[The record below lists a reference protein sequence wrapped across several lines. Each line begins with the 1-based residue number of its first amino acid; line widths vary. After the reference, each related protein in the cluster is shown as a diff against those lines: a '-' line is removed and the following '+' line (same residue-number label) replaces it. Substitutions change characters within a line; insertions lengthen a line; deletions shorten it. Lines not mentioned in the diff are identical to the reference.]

1 VKPTIRGR
9 ARHTKPVTFAVVR
22 DLALTLPGAEEGTS
36 YGTPA
41 FKVRGK
47 LFARLREDGE
57 SLVVRVDFV
66 QRETLMEADPK
77 TFYITEHYRNHPMML
92 VGLSTVRPD
101 ELRELLAQSW
111 RSVAPTRLATALE
124 PTSAT
129 RRPAR
134 R

>member
-1 VKPTIRGR
+1 M
-9 ARHTKPVTFAVVR
+9 TFADVR
-22 DLALTLPGAEEGTS
+22 RLALALPGAEEGTS

-57 SLVVRVDFV
+57 SLVVRVDFA

-77 TFYITEHYRNHPMML
+77 TFYITEHYRDHPMML
-92 VGLSTVRPD
+92 VGISVVRPD

-111 RSVAPTRLATALE
+111 RSVAPKTLLAGLAIGAGTRLAAI
-124 PTSAT
+124 
-129 RRPAR
+129 RRG
-134 R
+134 

>member
-1 VKPTIRGR
+1 M
-9 ARHTKPVTFAVVR
+9 TFADVR
-22 DLALTLPGAEEGTS
+22 RLARELPGAEEGTS

-57 SLVVRVDFV
+57 SLVVRVDFA

-77 TFYITEHYRNHPMML
+77 TFYITEHYRDHPMML
-92 VGLSTVRPD
+92 VGLSVVRPD

-111 RSVAPTRLATALE
+111 RSVAPKKLVVGFDEKR
-124 PTSAT
+124 
-129 RRPAR
+129 
-134 R
+134 